1 MSPQVLAAALLT
13 YLVHSTLLTAAA
25 WIVARGT
32 RSARVREL
40 AWRGALVGGVL
51 TTGLQLALS
60 IGPVAGRW
68 ELPGASAQVAS
79 SFELPA
85 QEPLRAEL
93 RTPDVAPR
101 RSAPAAADWG
111 ALGLGA
117 WLLAAGMS
125 LAWTG
130 LAVARWR
137 RRMAHRR
144 PLVEGPV
151 VEALARLQAVSGLRR
166 RVRLTVSP
174 SLEAP
179 IAWGVLRPEVSLPP
193 RSLALEPALRD
204 AMLAHE
210 LAHLAR
216 RDPLWLGL
224 ARALVTTFF
233 FQPLHRVARRGMAE
247 CAEYLCDDWALA
259 RTRDRVG
266 LARCLAQVA
275 GWLVGEADSAPACA
289 MADRRSP
296 LGRRVERILDEA
308 RAPEET
314 RAGQRLA
321 VLAALVLTAWIAPGI
336 AAAERAARVERRP
349 RMAGPTP
356 AEAPL
361 GAESSAPGLAAAALE
376 RELAGLGLAEL
387 ELALAELRALA
398 SERALSP
405 ELGSRVERLAE
416 RIAHLRAKEARVLE
430 LVARWSGRAPTAGDE
445 R

>member
-1 MSPQVLAAALLT
+1 MSSPMLAAALLT
-13 YLVHSTLLTAAA
+13 YLVHSTLLTGAA
-25 WIVARGT
+25 WIVARSV

-40 AWRGALVGGVL
+40 AWRGALVGGLL
-51 TTGLQLALS
+51 TTALQLALS
-60 IGPVAGRW
+60 IGPLAGRW
-68 ELPGASAQVAS
+68 ELPRASASLVPPV
-79 SFELPA
+79 ERPA
-85 QEPLRAEL
+85 PERLAI
-93 RTPDVAPR
+93 AA
-101 RSAPAAADWG
+101 RSADLPVHRAAPAETDWG
-111 ALGLGA
+111 ALGLGV
-117 WLLAAGMS
+117 WLFAAGVS

-137 RRMAHRR
+137 RRMADRR
-144 PLVEGPV
+144 PLAEGPV
-151 VEALARLQAVSGLRR
+151 VEALARLQTSSGLRR

-174 SLEAP
+174 ALEAP
-179 IAWGVLRPEVSLPP
+179 IAWGVLRPEVALPP

-224 ARALVTTFF
+224 ARALVTAFF

-275 GWLVGEADSAPACA
+275 GWLVGEADGAPACA

-308 RAPEET
+308 RAPEEK
-314 RAGQRLA
+314 RAGQRPA
-321 VLAALVLTAWIAPGI
+321 VLALLVLVAWVAPGI
-336 AAAERAARVERRP
+336 AVAERAVGFERRA
-349 RMAGPTP
+349 RSDRAP
-356 AEAPL
+356 AAAPD
-361 GAESSAPGLAAAALE
+361 GLAPSLE
-376 RELAGLGLAEL
+376 RELADLGLDEL
-387 ELALAELRALA
+387 EQALAELRALA
-398 SERALSP
+398 AERELSP
-405 ELGSRVERLAE
+405 ELGARVERLADW
-416 RIAHLRAKEARVLE
+416 IAHLRAKEARVLE
-430 LVARWSGRAPTAGDE
+430 LVDRWSERAPTAGGG